1 MDEKYMLQ
9 AIKLAKQ
16 GQYRVKSNPLVGCII
31 VKDQQI
37 LGLGYHQCFGQNHA
51 EINAIN
57 DAKMKGNDLKD
68 STFYITLEPCYHYGK
83 TPPCVDAVIKEQP
96 KRVVIAMADVNEK
109 TAGKSI
115 IKLQENQIQVVVGVC
130 EAEAKLLN
138 QAFIFAHQ
146 QKRSYL
152 IMKSAMSLDGKI
164 ATHSGESKWITN
176 ELARNRGHQLRN
188 EVQAIITTAQT
199 VICDDPQ
206 LTSRVAPY
214 NQSIKVIIDSHLRLN
229 KNYQIFTNEEVI
241 VAHGS
246 DYNQQNFEEL
256 QQLENVKLLQFSGEK
271 VDLKKLLE
279 QLYQLGVVSCMSEA
293 GARLNGLLLENN
305 LVNEA
310 YLFYAPIIIGSDK
323 AKGAYN
329 TDVVSKLNEAFR
341 LENIT
346 IEKLGTNMLVRGT
359 IV

>member
-9 AIKLAKQ
+9 AIELAKQ
-16 GQYRVKSNPLVGCII
+16 GRYRVKSNPLVGCVI
-31 VKDQQI
+31 VKNQQI

-57 DAKMKGNDLKD
+57 DAKMKENNLKD

-83 TPPCVDAVIKEQP
+83 TPPCVEAVIKEQP

-115 IKLQENQIQVVVGVC
+115 IKLRENKIDVVVGVL
-130 EAEAKLLN
+130 EAEARLLN

-146 QKRSYL
+146 QKRSYM

-164 ATHSGESKWITN
+164 ATRSGESKWITN
-176 ELARNRGHQLRN
+176 ELARQRAHQLRN

-199 VICDDPQ
+199 VICDNPQ

-229 KNYQIFTNEEVI
+229 KNYQIFDNEEVI
-241 VAHGS
+241 VAYAS
-246 DYNQQNFEEL
+246 NYNQQNFEEL
-256 QQLENVKLLQFSGEK
+256 QQLKNVKLLQFSGEK

-310 YLFYAPIIIGSDK
+310 YLFYAPIIIGSDN

-329 TDVVSKLNEAFR
+329 TDAISKLSEAFK
-341 LENIT
+341 LENVT
-346 IEKLGTNMLVRGT
+346 MEKLGTNMLVRGT